1 MLTNRSVYSAANEF
15 VKYMRCCPRV
25 ITVGDHTG
33 GGGGMPFSSE
43 LPCGWSVRF
52 SACPIYDRN
61 RQSTEDGIAPDHVV
75 SITDS
80 DLQRGIDTIIEEAR
94 KKLND
99 SK

>member
-1 MLTNRSVYSAANEF
+1 M
-15 VKYMRCCPRV
+15 
-25 ITVGDHTG
+25 
-33 GGGGMPFSSE
+33 
-43 LPCGWSVRF
+43 RF